1 MININ
6 WEKDYKQEFICPICG
21 ESKLK
26 LCGFFKR
33 GKRVF
38 VCDNCKK
45 QINES
50 CHIKFRKIIVDYQTN
65 TIWVKGEKVDNFVCP
80 HCHDKNITFRGVENS
95 KKVFRCKTCQKSTYN
110 SIDLTRINQS
120 RYSNEEIPV
129 KPFIYEDN
137 IWDIRAILF
146 SIDKQKTQ
154 YIRYFIDFNDIQPQW
169 FKSLVKSYIYHLCKL
184 NLSFGTIKNHMVNFR
199 FLSRYLVKKN
209 ITSIDQ
215 INRGIILDFISVQ
228 SSSTAVRDRLKTLRD
243 FFYVGTIRE
252 WFYIDQYIITLD
264 DYPKLKR
271 GNPDPISDVVRE
283 QIENNLHKLPDFI
296 ARMWIIA
303 FFTAMRPSE
312 LGLLKKHCL
321 IQEGANWKIVW
332 ERKKTKD
339 QHEVPVT
346 RVIAKVVQEQQEYIK
361 NLWGDKWDY
370 LFCHYQNISATDPT
384 QPNIKPVKK
393 VIPQNES
400 AFQKCI
406 ICLIKAE
413 NIRDENGQLAR
424 FKPAL
429 VRSTRLTQLFEQGHD
444 LAIVSAWA
452 GHKELATTSLYYT
465 KVSCTLL
472 ELEAGHIQE
481 ALFNA
486 NGKPLYYESMPK
498 SFWENPRA
506 HQIELSGDHINTPI
520 YGFCGLPLDERC
532 DKFRACY
539 TCSSFVAPKQK
550 LPQYIKL
557 RSLLRA
563 KESRALTDGHDV
575 LVEQFGKQADQ
586 LDKIINSL
594 ESGV

>member
-6 WEKDYKQEFICPICG
+6 WKQDYKQEFICPIC
-21 ESKLK
+21 EKSKLR
-26 LCGFFKR
+26 LSGFKR
-33 GKRVF
+33 GKRIF
-38 VCDNCKK
+38 KCSGCRK

-50 CHIKFRKIIVDYQTN
+50 CNLKYRKIIVDYNTN
-65 TIWVKGEKVDNFVCP
+65 TTWIKGQIIDNFIC
-80 HCHDKNITFRGVENS
+80 HNCHDKNIIFCWVEHH
-95 KKVFRCKTCQKSTYN
+95 KKIFRCQTCQKLTYD
-110 SIDLTRINQS
+110 SIDITRKNKS
-120 RYSNEEIPV
+120 RYSNQEIPV
-129 KPFIYEDN
+129 KPFIFEDDT
-137 IWDIRAILF
+137 WDIRAILS
-146 SIDKQKTQ
+146 SIDKQRSQ
-154 YIRYFIDFNDIQPQW
+154 YIQYIIDFNNIQPQW
-169 FKSLVKSYIYHLCKL
+169 FKSLVKLYIYHLCKL
-184 NLSFGTIKNHMVNFR
+184 DLSFGTIKNHIVNFR

-209 ITSIDQ
+209 IASINQ

-228 SSSTAVRDRLKTLRD
+228 SSSTVVRDRLKTLRD
-243 FFYVGTIRE
+243 FFYVGTIRG
-252 WFYIDQYIITLD
+252 WFYIDQDIITFD

-312 LGLLKKHCL
+312 LALLKNNCL

-346 RVIAKVVQEQQEYIK
+346 RVIAKVVQEQQKYIK
-361 NLWGDKWDY
+361 NLWGNKWDY
-370 LFCHYQNISATDPT
+370 LFCHYQNISTKDPT

-393 VIPQNES
+393 VIPINRSPLQ
-400 AFQKCI
+400 QCI
-406 ICLIKAE
+406 LCLIKAE
-413 NIRDENGQLAR
+413 NIRDENGKLAR

-429 VRSTRLTQLFEQGHD
+429 LRSTRLTQLFEQGHD

-452 GHKELATTSLYYT
+452 GHKELVTTSLYYT

-472 ELEAGHIQE
+472 EQEAGHIQE
-481 ALFNA
+481 ALFNV

-506 HQIELSGDHINTPI
+506 HQLELSGDHINTPI
-520 YGFCGLPLDERC
+520 YGFCGLSLDERC

-539 TCSSFVAPKQK
+539 TCCCFVAPQEK

-557 RSLLRA
+557 RSELRA
-563 KESRALTDGHDV
+563 KESRALTDGNDL
-575 LVEQFGKQADQ
+575 LVEQFGKQADH

-594 ESGV
+594 ESVV